1 MSYVVESGAS
11 SSRRARRRRALI
23 TLAVV
28 ALMLFFAFWYAY
40 SYYRT
45 SGGPRATPVT
55 SCTTTATAPAPGKIT
70 VNVYNATERSGL
82 AARTATEVRK
92 RGFKVS
98 TVSNDP
104 LARQVVG
111 TAEVRYGKTGA
122 PAGKLVIALVKGAK
136 GVQDA
141 RVDGSVD
148 LVLGE
153 KFTALAAAPK
163 PTAKAASKPATSKPA
178 ASKPATSKPAATT
191 AGAKPGATMP
201 AGTTATPSASGC

>member
-11 SSRRARRRRALI
+11 SSRRSRRRRALI

-45 SGGPRATPVT
+45 TSNAPQGTPAATCT
-55 SCTTTATAPAPGKIT
+55 STAAPTPAKIT
-70 VNVYNATERSGL
+70 VNVYNATERNGL
-82 AARTATEVRK
+82 AAKTATEVRK

-104 LARQVVG
+104 LAKQVAG
-111 TAEVRYGKTGA
+111 PAEVRYGKSGA
-122 PAGKLVIALVKGAK
+122 PASKLVIALVKGAK
-136 GVQDA
+136 AVQDA

-153 KFTALAAAPK
+153 KFTTLAPAPRPAA
-163 PTAKAASKPATSKPA
+163 KPA
-178 ASKPATSKPAATT
+178 AKPAATT
-191 AGAKPGATMP
+191 KPATTKP
-201 AGTTATPSASGC
+201 ATSTTTTAAGC

>member
-23 TLAVV
+23 TLGVV

-40 SYYRT
+40 SYYKT
-45 SGGPRATPVT
+45 SGEPRATPVT
-55 SCTTTATAPAPGKIT
+55 SCTTAAVAPAPGRIT
-70 VNVYNATERSGL
+70 VNVYNATERNGL
-82 AARTATEVRK
+82 AAKTATEVRK

-104 LARQVVG
+104 LARRVAG
-111 TAEVRYGKTGA
+111 TAEVRYGRTGA
-122 PAGKLVIALVKGAK
+122 PASKLVIALVKGAK
-136 GVQDA
+136 GVQDG

-163 PTAKAASKPATSKPA
+163 PAAKPAASKPA
-178 ASKPATSKPAATT
+178 ASKPATSKPPATTSGAKPAAT
-191 AGAKPGATMP
+191 KPGAT
-201 AGTTATPSASGC
+201 ASATATSGC